1 MKLKKNIAVNF
12 LTVLIILSSCSSAS
26 INIQNDIIKQD
37 DENINQNN
45 INKFSTYQYFS
56 PSDLEEVN
64 KFIMKSD
71 ASGVKL
77 KTLQRMRSNLN
88 KIKSKKNYAL
98 SIHPDNKYSEY
109 LMEIIYN
116 LDLPITISWDE
127 TLREDRFFNLLAGKT
142 PSFCSSLYGDALQ
155 SIFTEIHDSQNST
168 LLIYSPKYNFMR
180 STFSKRYPLIESAE
194 LNSGD
199 PQAFSAQILQI
210 QSSNNRFKKISSLNS
225 NQKLRFFPRPRADI
239 KTIIL
244 LLEPKKYKSLLP
256 ALRYHGGD
264 KFRYINFISSI
275 EKIENAMELLDYE
288 NSEAPFSS
296 YLADKIKNKKLLSL
310 ERILE
315 KSVLSDWLT
324 IQLLKQSGIQSAE
337 INGMTGRLKFQRNSC
352 VRRTIPMQGIDAK
365 WIT

>member
-12 LTVLIILSSCSSAS
+12 LTAIIILSSCSSAS
-26 INIQNDIIKQD
+26 INIQNGIIKQH
-37 DENINQNN
+37 DENINRNN
-45 INKFSTYQYFS
+45 INKFSSYQHFS
-56 PSDLEEVN
+56 TSDLEELN

-71 ASGVKL
+71 ASGSKL
-77 KTLQRMRSNLN
+77 NAIKIIRSNLN

-98 SIHPDNKYSEY
+98 SIHPDNEYSEY
-109 LMEIIYN
+109 LIEIIYN

-127 TLREDRFFNLLAGKT
+127 TYREERFFDLLADKT
-142 PSFCSSLYGDALQ
+142 SGFCSSLYDDALQ
-155 SIFTEIHDSQNST
+155 SIFTEIHVSQSST

-180 STFSKRYPLIESAE
+180 GIFSKRYPLIRTTE
-194 LNSGD
+194 LNSSN

-210 QSSNNRFKKISSLNS
+210 KSSNNRFKKISSLNP
-225 NQKLRFFPRPRADI
+225 NQRLRFFPRPRADI

-256 ALRYHGGD
+256 ALRYHGGN

-352 VRRTIPMQGIDAK
+352 VTRTIPMQGIDAK